1 MIVVSDTSPICY
13 LLLIDQIMVLQKLYD
28 VVAIPEAVA
37 DELNASESPSV
48 LRNWIAN
55 PPNWLQIEIVS
66 ASPRSGLEKLDSGE
80 QEAILLAEQIEAELI
95 ILDDKAARQIASER
109 GLRIIGLLGIIK
121 DAAQLGLLDLRVTFE
136 RLKEAGFWVAPS
148 LLERLLRQA
157 LNKQGEINN

>member
-13 LLLIDQIMVLQKLYD
+13 LLLIDQIMILQKLYD
-28 VVAIPEAVA
+28 VVVIPQAVA

-48 LRNWIAN
+48 VRNWIAN

-66 ASPRSGLEKLDSGE
+66 ASSRSGLEKLDSGE

-136 RLKEAGFWVAPS
+136 RLQEAGFWVAPS

>member
-1 MIVVSDTSPICY
+1 MI
-13 LLLIDQIMVLQKLYD
+13 LQKLYD
-28 VVAIPEAVA
+28 VVVIPQAVA

-48 LRNWIAN
+48 VRNWIAN

-66 ASPRSGLEKLDSGE
+66 ASSRSGLEKLDSGE

-136 RLKEAGFWVAPS
+136 RLQEAGFWVAPS
-148 LLERLLRQA
+148 LLERLLRQS

>member
-13 LLLIDQIMVLQKLYD
+13 LLLIDQIMILQKLYD
-28 VVAIPEAVA
+28 VVVIPQAVA

-48 LRNWIAN
+48 VRNWIAN

-66 ASPRSGLEKLDSGE
+66 ASSRSGLEKLDSGE

-109 GLRIIGLLGIIK
+109 GLRIIGLLGMIK
-121 DAAQLGLLDLRVTFE
+121 DAAQFGLLDLRVTFE
-136 RLKEAGFWVAPS
+136 RLQEAGFWAAPS
-148 LLERLLRQA
+148 LLERLLRQ
-157 LNKQGEINN
+157 Q

>member
-13 LLLIDQIMVLQKLYD
+13 LLLIDQIMILQKLYD
-28 VVAIPEAVA
+28 VVVIPQAVA

-48 LRNWIAN
+48 VRNWIAN

-66 ASPRSGLEKLDSGE
+66 ASSRSGLEKLDSGE

-136 RLKEAGFWVAPS
+136 RLQEAGFWAAPS
-148 LLERLLRQA
+148 LLERLLRQ
-157 LNKQGEINN
+157 Q

>member
-1 MIVVSDTSPICY
+1 MI
-13 LLLIDQIMVLQKLYD
+13 LQKLYD
-28 VVAIPEAVA
+28 VVVIPQAVA

-48 LRNWIAN
+48 VRNWIAN

-66 ASPRSGLEKLDSGE
+66 ASSRSGLEKLDSGE

-136 RLKEAGFWVAPS
+136 RLQEAGFWVAPS